1 MRKSSTA
8 SGDFAQARHAERVSQ
23 SGAYPIGLDPFMI
36 SVHERSLAVE
46 LIHTGQNGALG
57 VSDFELRICPA
68 GGDSQEW
75 KR

>member
-1 MRKSSTA
+1 MRSDGFT
-8 SGDFAQARHAERVSQ
+8 QARHAERMNQ
-23 SGAYPIGLDPFMI
+23 SGAYPIGLDPFTI

-46 LIHTGQNGALG
+46 LTHTGQNGAPG
-57 VSDFELRICPA
+57 VSDFELRICHV